1 MPSCCNTEAL
11 QLFCVTSAG
20 IVVLP
25 KEYGKDV
32 TVYVCTYLD
41 IYHRFHESSFV
52 LLCFVLNLDKMDL
65 FSCLETIN
73 GNVACGVRNPKRRTV
88 LYTIT
93 YSLSRKEKVVI
104 YK

>member
-1 MPSCCNTEAL
+1 M
-11 QLFCVTSAG
+11 FVH
-20 IVVLP
+20 IW
-25 KEYGKDV
+25 
-32 TVYVCTYLD
+32 TYTTD
-41 IYHRFHESSFV
+41 SMKAVFS
-52 LLCFVLNLDKMDL
+52 CFVLNLGKMDL

-88 LYTIT
+88 LYTVT